1 MAMGEERDGSV
12 KTASPGAVQ
21 EHCIWLDVNP
31 NHTVE
36 AWRRSRGMIRIWCLV
51 RNPVG
56 LKVMS
61 ERPEASLQRRDRQ
74 EGVKFGSM
82 GWNEKERIKDLDRS
96 AAQVRVCNEAS
107 TNML

>member
-12 KTASPGAVQ
+12 KTASPGGVQ
-21 EHCIWLDVNP
+21 EHCIWLGVSP
-31 NHTVE
+31 NQTVQ

-61 ERPEASLQRRDRQ
+61 ERPEA
-74 EGVKFGSM
+74 K
-82 GWNEKERIKDLDRS
+82 
-96 AAQVRVCNEAS
+96 S
-107 TNML
+107 TKKGQAGRC

>member
-1 MAMGEERDGSV
+1 M
-12 KTASPGAVQ
+12 
-21 EHCIWLDVNP
+21 DVNP

-82 GWNEKERIKDLDRS
+82 GWNEKERIKDLDQRVW
-96 AAQVRVCNEAS
+96 AAEVII
-107 TNML
+107 